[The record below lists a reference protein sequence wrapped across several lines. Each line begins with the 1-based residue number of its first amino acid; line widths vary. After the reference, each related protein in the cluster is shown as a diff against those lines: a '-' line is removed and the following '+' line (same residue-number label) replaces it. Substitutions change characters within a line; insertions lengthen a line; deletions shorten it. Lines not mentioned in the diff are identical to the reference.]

1 MRRLS
6 LQIHRGFIQR
16 READSR
22 AQRKHIGDSLSARLL
37 TCQSRHVIFF
47 LQVSTLVR
55 FLSSTRYWLFFFFL
69 DETGSSATFVA
80 EEKKVFPHF
89 LTRTLSLCLVSCEG
103 TLDSA
108 NVYSLDLETVHS
120 WSFAETAQS
129 LVWSSKKSYLI
140 SSRSKFGQ
148 P

>member
-1 MRRLS
+1 MSIPTCHFFSPSQHFGTLS
-6 LQIHRGFIQR
+6 QLYEI
-16 READSR
+16 
-22 AQRKHIGDSLSARLL
+22 L
-37 TCQSRHVIFF
+37 VI
-47 LQVSTLVR
+47 
-55 FLSSTRYWLFFFFL
+55 FFFL

-140 SSRSKFGQ
+140 SSRSKFG
-148 P
+148 